1 MIRCA
6 LALLVAILFAPA
18 IHAAKIIEPRPYAS
32 AEFAPARG
40 EAFKIPFVLHRAAQ
54 VSVDIYTS
62 DGDLIRTL
70 KTKAALK
77 PGQHALSWDGKD
89 RDGAVVPDEAYI
101 PVLHAQLFGGTRFTH
116 DPRGISGGEV
126 IDDLGVRITPD
137 RNISYHLP
145 VPARVLIRVGIKGG
159 PMLRSLAS
167 WEPKNA
173 GRIVQRWDG
182 FDSDRLTDLRASP
195 KLSVLVTAFEL
206 PRGAVITSGNH
217 ETRYVLYRHQKGWE
231 TPKVDP
237 ASFVLERGGKRVSRT
252 YNFPRAMQVDP
263 MIDLAF
269 VAKGT
274 PSAAPLGAPRVTDR
288 LAVRVDIPKTDRWL
302 VQESLYEVA
311 FYVDNEFV
319 AEEEHGFV
327 PMTWEWRPVGLAPGR
342 HILTVNVSGFE
353 GNVGVKSMA
362 FEVLSQ

>member
-1 MIRCA
+1 MIRYA
-6 LALLVAILFAPA
+6 LALFIAILFSPA
-18 IHAAKIIEPRPYAS
+18 IQAANIIELLPYAS

-40 EAFKIPFVLHRAAQ
+40 EAFKIPFMLHRAAQ
-54 VSVDIYTS
+54 VSVDVYTS

-70 KTKAALK
+70 KTNAALK

-101 PVLHAQLFGGTRFTH
+101 PVLRAQLPDGTRVTH
-116 DPRGISGGEV
+116 DPRGVSGGEM

-137 RNISYHLP
+137 RNISYRLP

-167 WEPKNA
+167 WEPRNA

-182 FDSDRLTDLRASP
+182 FDSDNLTDLRISP

-206 PRGAVITSGNH
+206 PRGAIITSGNQGI
-217 ETRYVLYRHQKGWE
+217 RYVAYRQQKGWE
-231 TPKVDP
+231 TPKID
-237 ASFVLERGGKRVSRT
+237 AAKFTLERNGRRVSRT
-252 YNFPRAMQVDP
+252 YNFPRVLQTDP
-263 MIDLAF
+263 LVNISF
-269 VAKGT
+269 VGNHKTSSA
-274 PSAAPLGAPRVTDR
+274 PSAVPRVTG
-288 LAVRVDIPKTDRWL
+288 LLTVRVDIPQSDRRL

-311 FYVDNEFV
+311 FFIDNEFV

-327 PMTWEWRPVGLAPGR
+327 PLTWQWRPTGLAPGE

-353 GNVGVKSMA
+353 GNVGVKSVL
-362 FEVLSQ
+362 FEIPE